1 MKQYKSPKIKA
12 RAYREMDW
20 EQRMYILVKKNQG
33 WGVRKIANELDLS
46 TQRVHQIVNSM
57 QNMSIKELEDEYNAW
72 LLTSNK

>member
-46 TQRVHQIVNSM
+46 TQRVHQIINSM
-57 QNMSIKELEDEYNAW
+57 DKMTAKELEDEYNNW
-72 LLTSNK
+72 LLTSKK

>member
-33 WGVRKIANELDLS
+33 WTPRKIARELDLS
-46 TQRVHQIVNSM
+46 TQRVHQILNSM
-57 QNMSIKELEDEYNAW
+57 DKMTVKELEDEYNNW
-72 LLTSNK
+72 CLTSDK